1 MSTLFPSR
9 RPIAAR
15 AVVGLLVVG
24 LASAACSSSPAA
36 SPSAGAPSASVA
48 ASTAASPSA
57 GAPSSAPSASVAA
70 STAALPAEVTIGATM
85 DLTGPGAVY
94 GAMMSHGM
102 QVAVDEINAAG
113 GVKGAVKLHLVVSDD
128 VGQAGLA
135 VTQMRD
141 LVSKNGAIAIASMY
155 SAPPLAQQ
163 SVGESLKVPVLNGGG
178 GDPTLTGHPW
188 LFNNVLTSDQLLAA
202 VMSYLKDNKGV
213 SKVAMIVSTDFSA
226 DGITRFQSLSKTV
239 FGSDFTSFQTIDP
252 TNVTDLTPQF
262 QAILATNPDAIVV
275 ELSGAALEVAFK
287 DLARLGWKGPIIGDV
302 TTLSSPEATT
312 GPLAAQNYIGTT
324 SFAGVPAALVTEWKT
339 KYPDQTPD
347 YYGANYYNVIKFVAE
362 AMAHGIDQGWGV
374 SGDSLQKALD
384 AGLTFSTGCCGD
396 FHFNSAHG
404 AGSNVEIDTIANGKP
419 TKIGELMAPQT

>member
-1 MSTLFPSR
+1 MSTLFALR

-36 SPSAGAPSASVA
+36 SPSAGAPSSTPGT
-48 ASTAASPSA
+48 STAASSTPGTSI
-57 GAPSSAPSASVAA
+57 AA
-70 STAALPAEVTIGATM
+70 ATAALPAEVTIGATM

-113 GVKGAVKLHLVVSDD
+113 GVKGAVKLNLVVSDD

-163 SVGESLKVPVLNGGG
+163 SVGESLKVAVLNAGG

-202 VMSYLKDNKGV
+202 VMSYLKDKKSVG
-213 SKVAMIVSTDFSA
+213 KVAMIVSTDFSA

-239 FGSDFTSFQTIDP
+239 YGSDFTSFQTIDP

-262 QAILATNPDAIVV
+262 QAIIATSPDAIVV

-324 SFAGVPAALVTEWKT
+324 SFAGAPASLVAEWKT

-362 AMAHGIDQGWGV
+362 AMAYGIDQGWGV
-374 SGDSLQKALD
+374 SGESLQKALD
-384 AGLTFSTGCCGD
+384 AGQTFSNGCCGD
-396 FHFNSAHG
+396 FHYNASHG
-404 AGSNVEIDTIANGKP
+404 AGANVEIDTIANGKP
-419 TKIGELMAPQT
+419 TKIGELIAPQT